1 MKGEE
6 DEEEELQHEIGFLE
20 GIDFLG
26 AKDRKLNR
34 ERKRKEET
42 QQKAKLRKRGKKK
55 KRSTMHE
62 HVMCK
67 NNCIMGKNP
76 IQTTALT
83 LFNQAHNLE
92 YMKT

>member
-34 ERKRKEET
+34 ERKRKGET
-42 QQKAKLRKRGKKK
+42 
-55 KRSTMHE
+55 
-62 HVMCK
+62 
-67 NNCIMGKNP
+67 
-76 IQTTALT
+76 
-83 LFNQAHNLE
+83 
-92 YMKT
+92 